1 MARFGSHLKRAAL
14 RPERLPARKSAK
26 EMEKTTM
33 KIKGNGW
40 LKKYACLTVIF
51 LVLASLLVIPID
63 ATAADEAPPP
73 VPTTTGNPEIPVKE
87 LQYLLNPLTKEEL
100 VVETDGWQVVLKD
113 HIAKISAKQI
123 QAMQAEGTT
132 KTQILEEV
140 TKLQEQQ
147 TALIDRVDTVVDEL
161 RKKGGEVDAYE
172 KYLTAVSGIKVDV
185 TDAGS
190 TWTVITGWLKSR
202 EGGLRWLKNIIL
214 FVVTIVAFMIL
225 SAILGKA
232 TRRAVARAK
241 GASALLKDFLVN
253 VVHKATFLVGL
264 VVALSML
271 EVNIGPFLAAIGA
284 AGFIIGFALQGT
296 LSNFAAGIMILM
308 YRPYDIGNFVNVA
321 GVSGT
326 VSAMT
331 LVSTTLT
338 LPDNQTVV
346 IPNNSIWGGII
357 TNVTGSET
365 RRVDMVFG
373 IGYDD
378 DIAKAQSIL
387 EKIVKDHP
395 LVLGS
400 PEPVIRVNELADSS
414 VNFVCRPWT
423 RTSDYWAVYWDI
435 TRQVKEQFD
444 QNSVSI
450 PFPQRDVH
458 VHQVSA

>member
-1 MARFGSHLKRAAL
+1 
-14 RPERLPARKSAK
+14 
-26 EMEKTTM
+26 M
-33 KIKGNGW
+33 KIKDNGW
-40 LKKYACLTVIF
+40 IKKYACLTVIC
-51 LVLASLLVIPID
+51 LVLASLLVIPFD

-73 VPTTTGNPEIPVKE
+73 APTTTGNPDIPVKE
-87 LQYLLNPLTKEEL
+87 LQYLLNPLTKDEL
-100 VVETDGWQVVLKD
+100 VVEADGWQVVLKD
-113 HIAKISAKQI
+113 HIAEISAKQI

-132 KTQILEEV
+132 KDQLLEEV

-147 TALIDRVDTVVDEL
+147 TALIDRFNKVIDEL
-161 RKKGGEVDAYE
+161 RKKGGDVETYE
-172 KYLTAVSGIKVDV
+172 KYRTAVSGIKVDV

-190 TWTVITGWLKSR
+190 TWKVITGWLKSS

-214 FVVTIVAFMIL
+214 FVVTILIFMIL
-225 SAILGKA
+225 SAVLGKA
-232 TRRAVARAK
+232 TQRAVSKAK

-253 VVHKATFLVGL
+253 VVRKAVFLIGL

-296 LSNFAAGIMILM
+296 LSNFAAGIMILL

-321 GVSGT
+321 GVNGT

-378 DIAKAQSIL
+378 DIAKAQGIL

-414 VNFVCRPWT
+414 VNFVCRPWAK
-423 RTSDYWAVYWDI
+423 TSDYWTVYWDI
-435 TRQVKEQFD
+435 TQQVKEQFD
-444 QNSVSI
+444 QNSISI

>member
-1 MARFGSHLKRAAL
+1 MRFN
-14 RPERLPARKSAK
+14 
-26 EMEKTTM
+26 
-33 KIKGNGW
+33 GNEW
-40 LKKYACLTVIF
+40 LKKYACLIVIF
-51 LVLASLLVIPID
+51 LVLASLLILPIE
-63 ATAADEAPPP
+63 ATAADETPPP

-87 LQYLLNPLTKEEL
+87 LQYLLKPLTKEDL
-100 VVETDGWQVVLKD
+100 VVEADGWQAMLKN
-113 HIAKISAKQI
+113 HIAKISEKQI

-132 KTQILEEV
+132 KTQIMEEV

-161 RKKGGEVDAYE
+161 RKKGGEIEAYE
-172 KYLTAVSGIKVDV
+172 KYLSAVSGIKVDV

-190 TWTVITGWLKSR
+190 TWTVITGWLKSS

-214 FVVTIVAFMIL
+214 FVVTIVVFMIL

-232 TRRAVARAK
+232 TQGAVAEIK

-253 VVHKATFLVGL
+253 VVRKATFLIGL

-296 LSNFAAGIMILM
+296 LSNFAAGIMILL

-331 LVSTTLT
+331 LVSTTLK

-395 LVLGS
+395 LVLGPLS
-400 PEPVIRVNELADSS
+400 R
-414 VNFVCRPWT
+414 
-423 RTSDYWAVYWDI
+423 
-435 TRQVKEQFD
+435 
-444 QNSVSI
+444 
-450 PFPQRDVH
+450 
-458 VHQVSA
+458 

>member
-1 MARFGSHLKRAAL
+1 
-14 RPERLPARKSAK
+14 
-26 EMEKTTM
+26 M
-33 KIKGNGW
+33 KGYEWPN
-40 LKKYACLTVIF
+40 KYAFITIAF
-51 LVLASLLVIPID
+51 LVLTGLLVLNAE

-73 VPTTTGNPEIPVKE
+73 IPTTTGNPQIPVKE
-87 LQYLLNPLTKEEL
+87 LQYLLKPLTKEDL
-100 VVETDGWQVVLKD
+100 VVEADGWQALLKN
-113 HIAKISAKQI
+113 HLEEISAKQI
-123 QAMQAEGTT
+123 QAMQAEGTN

-147 TALIDRVDTVVDEL
+147 TALIDRVKAVIDEL
-161 RKKGGEVDAYE
+161 QKKGGEVGAYE
-172 KYLTAVSGIKVDV
+172 KYLAAVSGIKVDV

-190 TWTVITGWLKSR
+190 TWTVITGWLKSS
-202 EGGLRWLKNIIL
+202 EGGVRWLKNIIL
-214 FVVTIVAFMIL
+214 FVVTIFAFMIL
-225 SAILGKA
+225 SSILGKA
-232 TRRAVARAK
+232 TRRAVAKAK

-253 VVHKATFLVGL
+253 VVHKATLLVGL

-296 LSNFAAGIMILM
+296 LSNFAAGIMILL

-321 GVSGT
+321 GISGT

-331 LVSTTLT
+331 LVSTTLA
-338 LPDNQTVV
+338 LPDNQTVIV
-346 IPNNSIWGGII
+346 PNNSIWGGII

-373 IGYDD
+373 IGYED
-378 DIAKAQSIL
+378 DITKAQSIL

-395 LVLGS
+395 QVLGS
-400 PEPVIRVNELADSS
+400 PEPVIRLNELADSS
-414 VNFVCRPWT
+414 VNFVCRPWVK
-423 RTSDYWAVYWDI
+423 TSDYWTVYWDI

-444 QNSVSI
+444 QNSISI

>member
-1 MARFGSHLKRAAL
+1 MTSLFVL
-14 RPERLPARKSAK
+14 SA
-26 EMEKTTM
+26 ET
-33 KIKGNGW
+33 
-40 LKKYACLTVIF
+40 
-51 LVLASLLVIPID
+51 
-63 ATAADEAPPP
+63 TAAGEVPPP
-73 VPTTTGNPEIPVKE
+73 APTTAGNPEISIKE
-87 LQYLLNPLTKEEL
+87 LQYLLKPLTKEDL
-100 VVETDGWQVVLKD
+100 IVEADGWQAVLKD
-113 HIAKISAKQI
+113 QIAKISAKQI
-123 QAMQAEGTT
+123 QAIQAEGTT
-132 KTQILEEV
+132 KTQILGEV

-147 TALIDRVDTVVDEL
+147 TALIDRVDAVVDEL
-161 RKKGGEVDAYE
+161 RKKGGEIGPY
-172 KYLTAVSGIKVDV
+172 KNYLSAVSGIKVDV

-190 TWTVITGWLKSR
+190 TWTVITGWLKSN
-202 EGGLRWLKNIIL
+202 EGGLRWLKNIVL

-232 TRRAVARAK
+232 TLGAVAKIK

-253 VVHKATFLVGL
+253 VVRKAIFLVGL

-271 EVNIGPFLAAIGA
+271 EINIGPFLAAIGA

-296 LSNFAAGIMILM
+296 LSNFAAGIMILL

-321 GVSGT
+321 GISGT

-378 DIAKAQSIL
+378 DIAKAQSLL

-414 VNFVCRPWT
+414 VNFVCRPWVK
-423 RTSDYWAVYWDI
+423 TSDYWTVYWDI

-444 QNSVSI
+444 QNSISI

-458 VHQVSA
+458 IHQVGA

>member
-1 MARFGSHLKRAAL
+1 
-14 RPERLPARKSAK
+14 
-26 EMEKTTM
+26 
-33 KIKGNGW
+33 
-40 LKKYACLTVIF
+40 
-51 LVLASLLVIPID
+51 
-63 ATAADEAPPP
+63 
-73 VPTTTGNPEIPVKE
+73 
-87 LQYLLNPLTKEEL
+87 
-100 VVETDGWQVVLKD
+100 
-113 HIAKISAKQI
+113 
-123 QAMQAEGTT
+123 
-132 KTQILEEV
+132 
-140 TKLQEQQ
+140 
-147 TALIDRVDTVVDEL
+147 
-161 RKKGGEVDAYE
+161 
-172 KYLTAVSGIKVDV
+172 V

-190 TWTVITGWLKSR
+190 TWTVIIGWLKSS

-214 FVVTIVAFMIL
+214 FVVTIVVFMVL

-232 TRRAVARAK
+232 TQRAVAKIK

-253 VVHKATFLVGL
+253 VVRKAIFLVGL

-296 LSNFAAGIMILM
+296 LSNFAAGIMILL
-308 YRPYDIGNFVNVA
+308 YRPYDIGNFVDVA

-331 LVSTTLT
+331 LVSTTLK

-423 RTSDYWAVYWDI
+423 KTSDYWAVYWDI
-435 TRQVKEQFD
+435 TRQVKEKFD
-444 QNSVSI
+444 QNSISI

-458 VHQVSA
+458 IHQVGA

>member
-1 MARFGSHLKRAAL
+1 MR
-14 RPERLPARKSAK
+14 
-26 EMEKTTM
+26 M
-33 KIKGNGW
+33 KGYEW
-40 LKKYACLTVIF
+40 LNKHAYLTVVF
-51 LVLASLLVIPID
+51 LVLASLLVLSIE
-63 ATAADEAPPP
+63 AAAADEAPPP

-87 LQYLLNPLTKEEL
+87 LQYLLKPLTKEDL
-100 VVETDGWQVVLKD
+100 VVEADGWQALLKN
-113 HIAKISAKQI
+113 HLEKISAKQI

-147 TALIDRVDTVVDEL
+147 TALIDRVKAVIDEL
-161 RKKGGEVDAYE
+161 RKKGGEVGAYE
-172 KYLTAVSGIKVDV
+172 KYLAAVSGIKVDV

-190 TWTVITGWLKSR
+190 TWTVITGWLKSS
-202 EGGLRWLKNIIL
+202 EGGVRWLKNIIL
-214 FVVTIVAFMIL
+214 FVVTILAFMIL
-225 SAILGKA
+225 SSILGKA
-232 TRRAVARAK
+232 TRRAVAKAK

-296 LSNFAAGIMILM
+296 LSNFAAGIMILL

-321 GVSGT
+321 GISGT

-338 LPDNQTVV
+338 LPDNQTVIV
-346 IPNNSIWGGII
+346 PNNSIWGGII

-373 IGYDD
+373 IGYED
-378 DIAKAQSIL
+378 DITKAQSIL

-400 PEPVIRVNELADSS
+400 PEPVIRLNELADSS
-414 VNFVCRPWT
+414 VNFVCRPWAK
-423 RTSDYWAVYWDI
+423 TSDYWTVYWDI

-444 QNSVSI
+444 QNSISI

>member
-1 MARFGSHLKRAAL
+1 
-14 RPERLPARKSAK
+14 
-26 EMEKTTM
+26 M
-33 KIKGNGW
+33 KGYEW
-40 LKKYACLTVIF
+40 LNKHAYLTVVF
-51 LVLASLLVIPID
+51 LVLASLLVLSIE
-63 ATAADEAPPP
+63 AAAADEAPPP

-87 LQYLLNPLTKEEL
+87 LQYLLKPLTKEDL
-100 VVETDGWQVVLKD
+100 VVEADGWQALLKN
-113 HIAKISAKQI
+113 HLEKISAKQI

-147 TALIDRVDTVVDEL
+147 TALIDRVKAVIDEL
-161 RKKGGEVDAYE
+161 RKKGGEVGAYE
-172 KYLTAVSGIKVDV
+172 KYLAAVSGIKVDV

-190 TWTVITGWLKSR
+190 TWTVITGWLKSS
-202 EGGLRWLKNIIL
+202 EGGVRWLKNIIL
-214 FVVTIVAFMIL
+214 FVVTILAFMIL
-225 SAILGKA
+225 SSILGKA
-232 TRRAVARAK
+232 TRRAVAKAK

-296 LSNFAAGIMILM
+296 LSNFAAGIMILL

-321 GVSGT
+321 GISGT

-338 LPDNQTVV
+338 LPDNQTVIV
-346 IPNNSIWGGII
+346 PNNSIWGGII

-373 IGYDD
+373 IGYED
-378 DIAKAQSIL
+378 DITKAQSIL

-400 PEPVIRVNELADSS
+400 PEPVIRLNELADSS
-414 VNFVCRPWT
+414 VNFVCRPWAK
-423 RTSDYWAVYWDI
+423 TSDYWTVYWDI

-444 QNSVSI
+444 QNSISI

>member
-1 MARFGSHLKRAAL
+1 MR
-14 RPERLPARKSAK
+14 
-26 EMEKTTM
+26 M
-33 KIKGNGW
+33 KGYQW
-40 LKKYACLTVIF
+40 LNKHAYLTVVF
-51 LVLASLLVIPID
+51 LVLVSMLVLSIE

-73 VPTTTGNPEIPVKE
+73 IPTTTGNPQIPVKE
-87 LQYLLNPLTKEEL
+87 LQYLLKPLTKEDL
-100 VVETDGWQVVLKD
+100 VVEADGWQALLKN
-113 HIAKISAKQI
+113 HLEKISAKQI

-147 TALIDRVDTVVDEL
+147 TALIDRVKAVIDEL
-161 RKKGGEVDAYE
+161 RKKGDEVGAYE
-172 KYLTAVSGIKVDV
+172 KYLAAVSGIKVDV

-190 TWTVITGWLKSR
+190 TWTVITGWLKSS
-202 EGGLRWLKNIIL
+202 EGGVRWLKNIIL
-214 FVVTIVAFMIL
+214 FVVTILAFMIL
-225 SAILGKA
+225 SSILGKA
-232 TRRAVARAK
+232 TRRAVAKAK

-296 LSNFAAGIMILM
+296 LSNFAAGIMILL
-308 YRPYDIGNFVNVA
+308 YRPYDIGNFVDVA
-321 GVSGT
+321 GISGT

-338 LPDNQTVV
+338 LPDNQTVIV
-346 IPNNSIWGGII
+346 PNNSIWGGII

-373 IGYDD
+373 IGYED
-378 DIAKAQSIL
+378 DITKAQSIL

-423 RTSDYWAVYWDI
+423 KTSDYWTVYWDI

-444 QNSVSI
+444 QNSISI

>member
-1 MARFGSHLKRAAL
+1 
-14 RPERLPARKSAK
+14 
-26 EMEKTTM
+26 M
-33 KIKGNGW
+33 KGYQW
-40 LKKYACLTVIF
+40 LNKHAYLTVVF
-51 LVLASLLVIPID
+51 LVLVSVLVLSIE

-87 LQYLLNPLTKEEL
+87 LQYLLKPLTKEDL
-100 VVETDGWQVVLKD
+100 VVEADGWQALLKN
-113 HIAKISAKQI
+113 HLEKISAKQI

-147 TALIDRVDTVVDEL
+147 TALIDRVKAVIDEL
-161 RKKGGEVDAYE
+161 RKKGDEVGAYE
-172 KYLTAVSGIKVDV
+172 KYLAAVSGIKVDV

-190 TWTVITGWLKSR
+190 TWTVITGWLKSS
-202 EGGLRWLKNIIL
+202 EGGVRWLKNIIL
-214 FVVTIVAFMIL
+214 FVVTILAFMIL
-225 SAILGKA
+225 SSILGKA
-232 TRRAVARAK
+232 TRRAVAKAK

-296 LSNFAAGIMILM
+296 LSNFAAGIMILL

-321 GVSGT
+321 GISGT

-338 LPDNQTVV
+338 LPDNQTVIV
-346 IPNNSIWGGII
+346 PNNSIWGGII

-373 IGYDD
+373 IGYED
-378 DIAKAQSIL
+378 DITKAQSIL

-423 RTSDYWAVYWDI
+423 KTSDYWTVYWDI

-444 QNSVSI
+444 QNSISI

>member
-1 MARFGSHLKRAAL
+1 M
-14 RPERLPARKSAK
+14 
-26 EMEKTTM
+26 KT
-33 KIKGNGW
+33 KGNGW
-40 LKKYACLTVIF
+40 LKQVAYLTVIC
-51 LVLASLLVIPID
+51 LVLASLLVIPFD

-73 VPTTTGNPEIPVKE
+73 VPTTTGNPDIPVKE
-87 LQYLLNPLTKEEL
+87 LQYLLNPLTKDEL
-100 VVETDGWQVVLKD
+100 VVEADGWQVVLKD
-113 HIAKISAKQI
+113 HIAEISAKQI

-132 KTQILEEV
+132 KDQLLEEV

-147 TALIDRVDTVVDEL
+147 TALIDRFNKVVDEL
-161 RKKGGEVDAYE
+161 RKKGGDVETYE
-172 KYLTAVSGIKVDV
+172 KYRTAVSGIKVDV

-190 TWTVITGWLKSR
+190 TWKVITGWLKSS

-214 FVVTIVAFMIL
+214 FVVTILIFMIL
-225 SAILGKA
+225 SAVLGKA
-232 TRRAVARAK
+232 TQRAVSKAK

-253 VVHKATFLVGL
+253 VVRKAVFLIGL

-296 LSNFAAGIMILM
+296 LSNFAAGIMILL

-321 GVSGT
+321 GVNGT

-378 DIAKAQSIL
+378 DIAKAQGIL

-395 LVLGS
+395 LVLGA

-414 VNFVCRPWT
+414 VNFVCRPWAK
-423 RTSDYWAVYWDI
+423 TSDYWTVYWDI
-435 TRQVKEQFD
+435 TQQVKEQFD
-444 QNSVSI
+444 QNSISI

-458 VHQVSA
+458 VHQVST

>member
-1 MARFGSHLKRAAL
+1 
-14 RPERLPARKSAK
+14 
-26 EMEKTTM
+26 MEKTTM
-33 KIKGNGW
+33 KIKGSEW
-40 LKKYACLTVIF
+40 FKKNACLTVIF
-51 LVLASLLVIPID
+51 LVLASLLVVPID
-63 ATAADEAPPP
+63 ATAADEPPPP

-100 VVETDGWQVVLKD
+100 VVEADGWQVVVKD
-113 HIAKISAKQI
+113 HIAKISEKQI

-140 TKLQEQQ
+140 NKLQEQQ
-147 TALIDRVDTVVDEL
+147 TALIDRVDKVVNEL
-161 RKKGGEVDAYE
+161 RKKGGEVESYE

-190 TWTVITGWLKSR
+190 TWTVITGWLKSS

-214 FVVTIVAFMIL
+214 FVVTILVFMIL

-232 TRRAVARAK
+232 TQRAVSKIK

-253 VVHKATFLVGL
+253 VVRKAIFLVGL

-296 LSNFAAGIMILM
+296 LSNFAAGIMILL

-321 GVSGT
+321 GVNGT

-414 VNFVCRPWT
+414 VNFVCRPWAK
-423 RTSDYWAVYWDI
+423 TSDYWTVYWDI

-444 QNSVSI
+444 QNSISI

-458 VHQVSA
+458 VHQVGV

>member
-1 MARFGSHLKRAAL
+1 MRYKSS
-14 RPERLPARKSAK
+14 ERLN
-26 EMEKTTM
+26 T
-33 KIKGNGW
+33 
-40 LKKYACLTVIF
+40 YAYFTVVF
-51 LVLASLLVIPID
+51 LVLANLLVLSIE

-73 VPTTTGNPEIPVKE
+73 APTTTGNPEIPVKE
-87 LQYLLNPLTKEEL
+87 LQYLLKPLTKEDL
-100 VVETDGWQVVLKD
+100 IVEADGWQAVLKD

-147 TALIDRVDTVVDEL
+147 TALIDRVDTVVDDL
-161 RKKGGEVDAYE
+161 RKKGGEVEAYE

-190 TWTVITGWLKSR
+190 TWTVITGWLKSS

-214 FVVTIVAFMIL
+214 FVVTIVVFMIL

-232 TRRAVARAK
+232 TQRAVAKIK

-253 VVHKATFLVGL
+253 VVRKAIFLVGL

-296 LSNFAAGIMILM
+296 LSNFAAGIMILL

-423 RTSDYWAVYWDI
+423 KTSDYWAVYWDI

-444 QNSVSI
+444 QNSISI

-458 VHQVSA
+458 LHQVGA

>member
-1 MARFGSHLKRAAL
+1 
-14 RPERLPARKSAK
+14 
-26 EMEKTTM
+26 
-33 KIKGNGW
+33 
-40 LKKYACLTVIF
+40 
-51 LVLASLLVIPID
+51 
-63 ATAADEAPPP
+63 
-73 VPTTTGNPEIPVKE
+73 
-87 LQYLLNPLTKEEL
+87 
-100 VVETDGWQVVLKD
+100 
-113 HIAKISAKQI
+113 
-123 QAMQAEGTT
+123 
-132 KTQILEEV
+132 
-140 TKLQEQQ
+140 
-147 TALIDRVDTVVDEL
+147 
-161 RKKGGEVDAYE
+161 
-172 KYLTAVSGIKVDV
+172 
-185 TDAGS
+185 
-190 TWTVITGWLKSR
+190 
-202 EGGLRWLKNIIL
+202 
-214 FVVTIVAFMIL
+214 
-225 SAILGKA
+225 
-232 TRRAVARAK
+232 
-241 GASALLKDFLVN
+241 
-253 VVHKATFLVGL
+253 
-264 VVALSML
+264 
-271 EVNIGPFLAAIGA
+271 
-284 AGFIIGFALQGT
+284 
-296 LSNFAAGIMILM
+296 MILM

>member
-1 MARFGSHLKRAAL
+1 MR
-14 RPERLPARKSAK
+14 
-26 EMEKTTM
+26 M
-33 KIKGNGW
+33 KGYEW
-40 LKKYACLTVIF
+40 LNKHAYLTVVF
-51 LVLASLLVIPID
+51 LVLASLSVLSIE

-73 VPTTTGNPEIPVKE
+73 VPTTTGNPQIPVKE
-87 LQYLLNPLTKEEL
+87 LQYLLKPLTKEDL
-100 VVETDGWQVVLKD
+100 VVEADGWQALLKN
-113 HIAKISAKQI
+113 HIEKISAKQI

-147 TALIDRVDTVVDEL
+147 TALIDRVKAVIDEL
-161 RKKGGEVDAYE
+161 RKKGGEVGAYE
-172 KYLTAVSGIKVDV
+172 KYLAAVSGIKVDV

-190 TWTVITGWLKSR
+190 TWTVITGWLKSS
-202 EGGLRWLKNIIL
+202 EGGVRWLKNIIL
-214 FVVTIVAFMIL
+214 FVVTILAFMIL
-225 SAILGKA
+225 SSILGKA
-232 TRRAVARAK
+232 TRRAVAKAK

-296 LSNFAAGIMILM
+296 LSNFAAGIMILL

-321 GVSGT
+321 GISGT

-338 LPDNQTVV
+338 LPDNQTVIV
-346 IPNNSIWGGII
+346 PNNSIWGGII

-373 IGYDD
+373 IGYED
-378 DIAKAQSIL
+378 DITKAQSIL

-400 PEPVIRVNELADSS
+400 PEPVICVNELADSS
-414 VNFVCRPWT
+414 VNFVCRPWAK
-423 RTSDYWAVYWDI
+423 TSDYWTVYWDI

-444 QNSVSI
+444 QNSISI

>member
-1 MARFGSHLKRAAL
+1 
-14 RPERLPARKSAK
+14 
-26 EMEKTTM
+26 
-33 KIKGNGW
+33 
-40 LKKYACLTVIF
+40 V
-51 LVLASLLVIPID
+51 PID
-63 ATAADEAPPP
+63 ATAAVEAPPP

-100 VVETDGWQVVLKD
+100 VVEADGWQVVVKD
-113 HIAKISAKQI
+113 HIAKISEKQI

-140 TKLQEQQ
+140 NKLQEQQ
-147 TALIDRVDTVVDEL
+147 TALIDRVDKVVNEL
-161 RKKGGEVDAYE
+161 RKKGGEVESYE

-190 TWTVITGWLKSR
+190 TWTVITGWLKSS

-214 FVVTIVAFMIL
+214 FVVTILVFMIL

-232 TRRAVARAK
+232 TQRAVSKIK

-253 VVHKATFLVGL
+253 VVRKAIFLVGL

-296 LSNFAAGIMILM
+296 LSNFAAGIMILL

-321 GVSGT
+321 GVNGT

-414 VNFVCRPWT
+414 VNFVCRPWAK
-423 RTSDYWAVYWDI
+423 TSDYWTVYWDI

-444 QNSVSI
+444 QNSISI

-458 VHQVSA
+458 VHQVGV

>member
-1 MARFGSHLKRAAL
+1 
-14 RPERLPARKSAK
+14 
-26 EMEKTTM
+26 M

-73 VPTTTGNPEIPVKE
+73 APTTTGNAEIPVKE

-100 VVETDGWQVVLKD
+100 VVEADGWQVVLKD

-147 TALIDRVDTVVDEL
+147 TALIDRVDKVVEEL
-161 RKKGGEVDAYE
+161 RKKGGEVESYE

-190 TWTVITGWLKSR
+190 TWTVITGWLKSS

-214 FVVTIVAFMIL
+214 FVVTILVFMIL

-232 TRRAVARAK
+232 TQRAVSKAK

-253 VVHKATFLVGL
+253 VVRKAIFLVGL

-296 LSNFAAGIMILM
+296 LSNFAAGIMILL

-321 GVSGT
+321 GVNGT

-365 RRVDMVFG
+365 RRIDMVFG

-414 VNFVCRPWT
+414 VNFVCRPWAK
-423 RTSDYWAVYWDI
+423 TSDYWTVYWDI
-435 TRQVKEQFD
+435 TQQVKEQFD
-444 QNSVSI
+444 QSSISI

>member
-1 MARFGSHLKRAAL
+1 MR
-14 RPERLPARKSAK
+14 
-26 EMEKTTM
+26 M
-33 KIKGNGW
+33 KGYEW
-40 LKKYACLTVIF
+40 LNKYAFITIAF
-51 LVLASLLVIPID
+51 LVLTGLLVLNAE

-87 LQYLLNPLTKEEL
+87 LQYLLKPLTKEDL
-100 VVETDGWQVVLKD
+100 VVEADGWQALLKN
-113 HIAKISAKQI
+113 HLEKISAKQI
-123 QAMQAEGTT
+123 QAMQAEGTA

-147 TALIDRVDTVVDEL
+147 TALIDRVKAVIDEL
-161 RKKGGEVDAYE
+161 RKKGGEVGAYE
-172 KYLTAVSGIKVDV
+172 KYLAAVSGIKVDV

-190 TWTVITGWLKSR
+190 TWTVITGWLKSS
-202 EGGLRWLKNIIL
+202 EGGVRWLKNIIL
-214 FVVTIVAFMIL
+214 FVVTILAFMIL
-225 SAILGKA
+225 SSILGKA

-253 VVHKATFLVGL
+253 VVHKATLLVGL

-321 GVSGT
+321 GISGT

-338 LPDNQTVV
+338 LPDNQTVIV
-346 IPNNSIWGGII
+346 PNNSIWGGII

-373 IGYDD
+373 IGYED
-378 DIAKAQSIL
+378 DITKAQSIL

-414 VNFVCRPWT
+414 VNFVCRPWAK
-423 RTSDYWAVYWDI
+423 TSDYWTVYWDI

-444 QNSVSI
+444 QNSISI

>member
-1 MARFGSHLKRAAL
+1 
-14 RPERLPARKSAK
+14 
-26 EMEKTTM
+26 M
-33 KIKGNGW
+33 KLKGNEW
-40 LKKYACLTVIF
+40 LNKHAYLTVVF
-51 LVLASLLVIPID
+51 LVLAGLLVLSIE

-87 LQYLLNPLTKEEL
+87 LQYLLKPLTKEDL
-100 VVETDGWQVVLKD
+100 VVEADGWQALLKN
-113 HIAKISAKQI
+113 HLEKISAKQI

-147 TALIDRVDTVVDEL
+147 TALIDRVKAVIDEL
-161 RKKGGEVDAYE
+161 RKKGGEVGAYE
-172 KYLTAVSGIKVDV
+172 KYLSAISGIKVDV

-190 TWTVITGWLKSR
+190 TWTVITGWLKSS
-202 EGGLRWLKNIIL
+202 EGGVRWLKNIIL
-214 FVVTIVAFMIL
+214 FVVTILAFMIL
-225 SAILGKA
+225 SSILGKA

-241 GASALLKDFLVN
+241 GASALLKDFLVY
-253 VVHKATFLVGL
+253 VVHKATLLVGL

-321 GVSGT
+321 GISGT

-338 LPDNQTVV
+338 LPDNQTVIV
-346 IPNNSIWGGII
+346 PNNSIWGGII

-373 IGYDD
+373 IGYED
-378 DIAKAQSIL
+378 DITKAQSIL

-395 LVLGS
+395 LVLES
-400 PEPVIRVNELADSS
+400 PEPVIRLNELADSS
-414 VNFVCRPWT
+414 VNFVCRPWAK
-423 RTSDYWAVYWDI
+423 TSDYWTVYWDI

-444 QNSVSI
+444 QNSISI

>member
-1 MARFGSHLKRAAL
+1 MRN
-14 RPERLPARKSAK
+14 
-26 EMEKTTM
+26 
-33 KIKGNGW
+33 KG
-40 LKKYACLTVIF
+40 YV
-51 LVLASLLVIPID
+51 SLNLNVLVIV
-63 ATAADEAPPP
+63 ACVLLAGMSALSGETTAAEEAPPP
-73 VPTTTGNPEIPVKE
+73 VPTTTGNPQIPVKE
-87 LQYLLNPLTKEEL
+87 LQYLLKPLTKEEL
-100 VVETDGWQVVLKD
+100 VVEADGWQVVLKN

-147 TALIDRVDTVVDEL
+147 TALIDRVDAVIDEL
-161 RKKGGEVDAYE
+161 RKKGGEVAPYE
-172 KYLTAVSGIKVDV
+172 KYLAAVSGIKVDV

-190 TWTVITGWLKSR
+190 TWTVITGWLKSS
-202 EGGLRWLKNIIL
+202 EGGVRWLKNIIL
-214 FVVTIVAFMIL
+214 FVVTILAFMIL
-225 SAILGKA
+225 SSILGKA
-232 TRRAVARAK
+232 TRRAVAKAK

-296 LSNFAAGIMILM
+296 LSNFAAGIMILL

-321 GVSGT
+321 GISGT

-331 LVSTTLT
+331 LVSTTLN
-338 LPDNQTVV
+338 LPDNQTVIV
-346 IPNNSIWGGII
+346 PNNSIWGGII

-373 IGYDD
+373 IGYED
-378 DIAKAQSIL
+378 DITKAQSIL

-423 RTSDYWAVYWDI
+423 KTSDYWTVYWDI
-435 TRQVKEQFD
+435 TQQVKEQFD
-444 QNSVSI
+444 QNSISI

>member
-1 MARFGSHLKRAAL
+1 MR
-14 RPERLPARKSAK
+14 
-26 EMEKTTM
+26 M
-33 KIKGNGW
+33 KGNEW
-40 LKKYACLTVIF
+40 LNKHAYLTVVF
-51 LVLASLLVIPID
+51 LVLASLLVLSIE

-87 LQYLLNPLTKEEL
+87 LQYLLKPLTKEDL
-100 VVETDGWQVVLKD
+100 VVEADGWQAMLKN
-113 HIAKISAKQI
+113 HIEKISAKQI

-147 TALIDRVDTVVDEL
+147 TALIDRVKAVIDEL
-161 RKKGGEVDAYE
+161 RKKGGEVGAYE
-172 KYLTAVSGIKVDV
+172 KYLAAVSGIKVDV

-190 TWTVITGWLKSR
+190 TWTVITGWLKSS
-202 EGGLRWLKNIIL
+202 EGGVRWLKNIIL
-214 FVVTIVAFMIL
+214 FVVTILAFMIL
-225 SAILGKA
+225 SSILGKA
-232 TRRAVARAK
+232 TRRAVAKAK

-296 LSNFAAGIMILM
+296 LSNFAAGIMILL

-321 GVSGT
+321 GISGT

-338 LPDNQTVV
+338 LPDNQTVIV
-346 IPNNSIWGGII
+346 PNNSIWGGII

-373 IGYDD
+373 IGYED
-378 DIAKAQSIL
+378 DITKAQSIL

-400 PEPVIRVNELADSS
+400 PEPVIRLNELADSS
-414 VNFVCRPWT
+414 VNFVCRPWAK
-423 RTSDYWAVYWDI
+423 TSDYWTVYWDI

-444 QNSVSI
+444 QNSISI

>member
-1 MARFGSHLKRAAL
+1 
-14 RPERLPARKSAK
+14 
-26 EMEKTTM
+26 M
-33 KIKGNGW
+33 KIKGSEW
-40 LKKYACLTVIF
+40 FKKNACLTVIF
-51 LVLASLLVIPID
+51 LVLASLLVVPID
-63 ATAADEAPPP
+63 ATAAKEAPPP

-100 VVETDGWQVVLKD
+100 VVEADGWQVVVKD
-113 HIAKISAKQI
+113 HIAKISEKQI
-123 QAMQAEGTT
+123 QAMQVEGTT

-147 TALIDRVDTVVDEL
+147 TALIDRVDKVVNEL
-161 RKKGGEVDAYE
+161 RKKGGEVESYE

-190 TWTVITGWLKSR
+190 SWTVITGWLKSR

-214 FVVTIVAFMIL
+214 FVVTILVFMIL

-232 TRRAVARAK
+232 TQRAVSKIK

-253 VVHKATFLVGL
+253 VVRKAIFLVGL

-296 LSNFAAGIMILM
+296 LSNFAAGIMILL

-321 GVSGT
+321 GVNGT

-331 LVSTTLT
+331 LVSTSLT

-373 IGYDD
+373 IGYGD

-387 EKIVKDHP
+387 EKIVTDHP

-414 VNFVCRPWT
+414 VNFVCRPWAK
-423 RTSDYWAVYWDI
+423 TSDYWTVYWDI

-444 QNSVSI
+444 QNSISI

-458 VHQVSA
+458 VHQVSV

>member
-1 MARFGSHLKRAAL
+1 MRMRGDQ
-14 RPERLPARKSAK
+14 RLNR
-26 EMEKTTM
+26 
-33 KIKGNGW
+33 
-40 LKKYACLTVIF
+40 YAFLTVAFLILSGL
-51 LVLASLLVIPID
+51 LVLSGEAV
-63 ATAADEAPPP
+63 AAEEALPPA
-73 VPTTTGNPEIPVKE
+73 PTTTGNPEVSVKE
-87 LQYLLNPLTKEEL
+87 LQYLLKPLTKEDL
-100 VVETDGWQVVLKD
+100 VVEADGWRAVLKD
-113 HIAKISAKQI
+113 HIAKISEKQI
-123 QAMQAEGTT
+123 QATRAEGAT

-140 TKLQEQQ
+140 TELQEQQ
-147 TALIDRVDTVVDEL
+147 TALIDRVNAVVDEL
-161 RKKGGEVDAYE
+161 RKKGGEVEAYE
-172 KYLTAVSGIKVDV
+172 KYLAAVSGIQVDV

-190 TWTVITGWLKSR
+190 AWTVITGWLKSS
-202 EGGLRWLKNIIL
+202 EGGLRWLKNLIL

-225 SAILGKA
+225 SSILGKA
-232 TRRAVARAK
+232 THGAVAKIK
-241 GASALLKDFLVN
+241 GASALLKDFLEN
-253 VVHKATFLVGL
+253 VVRKVTFLVGL

-284 AGFIIGFALQGT
+284 AGFILGFALQGT
-296 LSNFAAGIMILM
+296 LSNFAAGIMILL
-308 YRPYDIGNFVNVA
+308 YRPYDIGNYVNVA
-321 GVSGT
+321 GISGT

-357 TNVTGSET
+357 TNVTGRET

-373 IGYDD
+373 ISYDD

-400 PEPVIRVNELADSS
+400 PEPVIRVHELGDSS

-423 RTSDYWAVYWDI
+423 KTSDYWTVYWDI

-444 QNSVSI
+444 QNGVSI

>member
-1 MARFGSHLKRAAL
+1 
-14 RPERLPARKSAK
+14 
-26 EMEKTTM
+26 M
-33 KIKGNGW
+33 KLKGNEW
-40 LKKYACLTVIF
+40 LNKHAYLTVVF
-51 LVLASLLVIPID
+51 LVLASLLVLSIE

-87 LQYLLNPLTKEEL
+87 LQYLLKPLTKEDL
-100 VVETDGWQVVLKD
+100 VVEADGWLALLKN
-113 HIAKISAKQI
+113 HIEKISAKQI

-147 TALIDRVDTVVDEL
+147 TALIDRVKAVIDEL
-161 RKKGGEVDAYE
+161 RKKGGEVGAYE
-172 KYLTAVSGIKVDV
+172 KYLAAVSGIKVDV

-190 TWTVITGWLKSR
+190 TWTVITGWLKSS
-202 EGGLRWLKNIIL
+202 EGGVRWLKNIIL
-214 FVVTIVAFMIL
+214 FVVTILAFMIL
-225 SAILGKA
+225 SSILGKA
-232 TRRAVARAK
+232 TRRAVAKAK

-296 LSNFAAGIMILM
+296 LSNFAAGIMILL

-321 GVSGT
+321 GISGT

-338 LPDNQTVV
+338 LPDNQTVIV
-346 IPNNSIWGGII
+346 PNNSIWGGII

-373 IGYDD
+373 IGYED
-378 DIAKAQSIL
+378 DITKAQSIL

-400 PEPVIRVNELADSS
+400 PEPVIRLNELADSS
-414 VNFVCRPWT
+414 VNFVCRPWAK
-423 RTSDYWAVYWDI
+423 TSDYWTVYWDI

-444 QNSVSI
+444 QNSISI

>member
-1 MARFGSHLKRAAL
+1 MRY
-14 RPERLPARKSAK
+14 
-26 EMEKTTM
+26 
-33 KIKGNGW
+33 KGNER
-40 LKKYACLTVIF
+40 LKKYAHLTVIF
-51 LVLASLLVIPID
+51 LVLASLLVIPSD

-73 VPTTTGNPEIPVKE
+73 APTTTGNPEISVKE
-87 LQYLLNPLTKEEL
+87 LQYLLKPLTNEDL
-100 VVETDGWQVVLKD
+100 IVEADGWQAVLKD

-161 RKKGGEVDAYE
+161 RKKGGEIGPYE
-172 KYLTAVSGIKVDV
+172 KYLAAVSGIKVDV

-190 TWTVITGWLKSR
+190 TWTVTIGWLKSS

-214 FVVTIVAFMIL
+214 FVVTIVVFMIL

-232 TRRAVARAK
+232 TQRAVAKIK

-253 VVHKATFLVGL
+253 VVRKAIFLVGL

-296 LSNFAAGIMILM
+296 LSNFAAGIMILL
-308 YRPYDIGNFVNVA
+308 YRPYDIGNFVDVA

-378 DIAKAQSIL
+378 DIAKAQGIL

-423 RTSDYWAVYWDI
+423 KTSDYWAVYWDI
-435 TRQVKEQFD
+435 TRQVKEKFD
-444 QNSVSI
+444 QNSISI

-458 VHQVSA
+458 IHQVGA

>member
-1 MARFGSHLKRAAL
+1 
-14 RPERLPARKSAK
+14 
-26 EMEKTTM
+26 MEKTTM

-40 LKKYACLTVIF
+40 LKKYACVTVIF
-51 LVLASLLVIPID
+51 LVLASLLAIPID
-63 ATAADEAPPP
+63 ASAADEAPPP
-73 VPTTTGNPEIPVKE
+73 VPATTGNPEIPVKE

-100 VVETDGWQVVLKD
+100 VVEADGWQVVLKD
-113 HIAKISAKQI
+113 HIAEISAKQI

-214 FVVTIVAFMIL
+214 FVVTILVFMIL

-232 TRRAVARAK
+232 TQRAVARAK
-241 GASALLKDFLVN
+241 GASALLKDFLVY
-253 VVHKATFLVGL
+253 VVRKATFLVGL

-414 VNFVCRPWT
+414 VNFVCRPWAKT
-423 RTSDYWAVYWDI
+423 GDYWTVYWDI
-435 TRQVKEQFD
+435 TRQVKDQFD
-444 QNSVSI
+444 QNSISI

>member
-1 MARFGSHLKRAAL
+1 MRTKGYEWLNECAL
-14 RPERLPARKSAK
+14 
-26 EMEKTTM
+26 
-33 KIKGNGW
+33 
-40 LKKYACLTVIF
+40 LTVAF
-51 LVLASLLVIPID
+51 LVLAGLLVLPIEATGAD
-63 ATAADEAPPP
+63 AAPPP

-87 LQYLLNPLTKEEL
+87 LQYLLKPLTMEDL
-100 VVETDGWQVVLKD
+100 VVEAGSWQAVLKD

-140 TKLQEQQ
+140 TKLQERQ
-147 TALIDRVDTVVDEL
+147 TALIDRVNAVVNEL
-161 RKKGGEVDAYE
+161 RKKGGEIEAYE
-172 KYLTAVSGIKVDV
+172 KYLAAVSGIKVDV

-190 TWTVITGWLKSR
+190 TWTVITGWLKSS

-214 FVVTIVAFMIL
+214 FILTIVVFMIL

-232 TRRAVARAK
+232 TQGAVAKIK

-253 VVHKATFLVGL
+253 VVRKTFFLVGL

-296 LSNFAAGIMILM
+296 LSNFAAGIMILL

-326 VSAMT
+326 VSAMN

-387 EKIVKDHP
+387 EKIVIDHP
-395 LVLGS
+395 LVLGF

-414 VNFVCRPWT
+414 VNFVCRPWAK
-423 RTSDYWAVYWDI
+423 TSDYWTVYWDI
-435 TRQVKEQFD
+435 TRQVKERFD
-444 QNSVSI
+444 QNSISI

>member
-1 MARFGSHLKRAAL
+1 
-14 RPERLPARKSAK
+14 
-26 EMEKTTM
+26 MEKTTM

-414 VNFVCRPWT
+414 VNFVCRPWAK
-423 RTSDYWAVYWDI
+423 TSDYWTVYWDI

-444 QNSVSI
+444 QSSISI